1 MLSSRKRSQLAC
13 FGDFH
18 SFSTLPFITSFHA
31 EKHCM
36 FWLEIMKFQLS
47 HLRKRL
53 GLLFFFV
60 LSFVFLTAYFFFQE
74 EHGWVCIVFFL
85 LGGERRVISTLIRA
99 FFSSFW
105 EHQSFFVNQETY
117 VCSSHHQYAIF
128 FCFWPRTRDVVWIT
142 TFFSYK
148 KLVNWV
154 SFYSSG
160 KIEDYFFFHSMLFLS
175 SDQLS
180 FRSNLS
186 F

>member
-1 MLSSRKRSQLAC
+1 
-13 FGDFH
+13 
-18 SFSTLPFITSFHA
+18 
-31 EKHCM
+31 
-36 FWLEIMKFQLS
+36 MKFQLS

-60 LSFVFLTAYFFFQE
+60 LSFVFLTAYFFFKKNM
-74 EHGWVCIVFFL
+74 GGFVLFFFV
-85 LGGERRVISTLIRA
+85 GGERRVISTLIRA

-105 EHQSFFVNQETY
+105 EHQFFFVNQETY

-160 KIEDYFFFHSMLFLS
+160 KIEGYFFSFNVIFVIWPIKFPSCLSKTEGSFLRDFWIMFHTHSKQNYEPRLF
-175 SDQLS
+175 
-180 FRSNLS
+180 FP
-186 F
+186 

>member
-1 MLSSRKRSQLAC
+1 
-13 FGDFH
+13 
-18 SFSTLPFITSFHA
+18 
-31 EKHCM
+31 M

-53 GLLFFFV
+53 GLLFSSFF
-60 LSFVFLTAYFFFQE
+60 LSFVLLAAYFFLSRRT
-74 EHGWVCIVFFL
+74 WVGLYCFFL
-85 LGGERRVISTLIRA
+85 LGERGELFLHYSEPFFLLSENINLSLSIRRLMYVAVIISM
-99 FFSSFW
+99 
-105 EHQSFFVNQETY
+105 
-117 VCSSHHQYAIF
+117 QYFLFLTANS
-128 FCFWPRTRDVVWIT
+128 DEVSIT

-160 KIEDYFFFHSMLFLS
+160 KIEGYFFRSMLFLS

>member
-1 MLSSRKRSQLAC
+1 
-13 FGDFH
+13 
-18 SFSTLPFITSFHA
+18 
-31 EKHCM
+31 M

-53 GLLFFFV
+53 GLLF
-60 LSFVFLTAYFFFQE
+60 SS
-74 EHGWVCIVFFL
+74 FFL
-85 LGGERRVISTLIRA
+85 LFSLRLIFFFKKNMGGFVLFFFVGGERRVISTLIRA

-128 FCFWPRTRDVVWIT
+128 FVFDRELERGLDND
-142 TFFSYK
+142 FFSYK

-160 KIEDYFFFHSMLFLS
+160 KIEGYFFFIQCYFLP

-180 FRSNLS
+180 FCSNLS

>member
-1 MLSSRKRSQLAC
+1 
-13 FGDFH
+13 
-18 SFSTLPFITSFHA
+18 
-31 EKHCM
+31 
-36 FWLEIMKFQLS
+36 MKFQLS

-53 GLLFFFV
+53 GLLFSSFF
-60 LSFVFLTAYFFFQE
+60 LLFSLRLIFFFQE
-74 EHGWVCIVFFL
+74 EHEWVCIV
-85 LGGERRVISTLIRA
+85 GGERRVISTLIRA

-142 TFFSYK
+142 TFSYK

-160 KIEDYFFFHSMLFLS
+160 KIEGYFFHSMLFLS

>member
-1 MLSSRKRSQLAC
+1 
-13 FGDFH
+13 
-18 SFSTLPFITSFHA
+18 
-31 EKHCM
+31 M

-53 GLLFFFV
+53 GLLF
-60 LSFVFLTAYFFFQE
+60 SS
-74 EHGWVCIVFFL
+74 FFL
-85 LGGERRVISTLIRA
+85 LFSLRLIFFFKKNMGGFVLFFFVGGERRVISTLIRA

-180 FRSNLS
+180 FRSNFS